1 MNINLGDRDSSLVLT
16 LLILL
21 LSEST
26 DEILVMAL
34 LYILT

>member
-1 MNINLGDRDSSLVLT
+1 MNINLANRDSSLVLT

>member
-1 MNINLGDRDSSLVLT
+1 MNISLADRDSSLVLT

>member
-1 MNINLGDRDSSLVLT
+1 MNINLADRDSSLVLT